1 MMDAQTAR
9 DLEQWFAGQFKAMPG
24 GFEGACSLPDYPI
37 TARKLGEASRA
48 LARVSLADAL
58 YLCAAKGR
66 ADLLRMLADQID
78 GGESAT
84 QALARLARAALYST
98 AHLAERVER
107 AEEDGVYTAAEVH
120 ELQQDSAKNLQSAV
134 AVNEA
139 TQKLN
144 PGPVTRQR
152 AVAE

>member
-9 DLEQWFAGQFKAMPG
+9 ELEQWFASRFKAMTG
-24 GFEGACSLPDYPI
+24 GFEGACSLPDCPI
-37 TARKLGEASRA
+37 TARKLGEASRG
-48 LARVSLADAL
+48 LARVSLGDAL

-66 ADLLRMLADQID
+66 ADLLRALADQID
-78 GGESAT
+78 GGESAE

-144 PGPVTRQR
+144 PGPVKGGG
-152 AVAE
+152 

>member
-1 MMDAQTAR
+1 
-9 DLEQWFAGQFKAMPG
+9 
-24 GFEGACSLPDYPI
+24 
-37 TARKLGEASRA
+37 
-48 LARVSLADAL
+48 
-58 YLCAAKGR
+58 
-66 ADLLRMLADQID
+66 MLADQID

-144 PGPVTRQR
+144 PGPVKRGG
-152 AVAE
+152 